1 MTANDIITDAR
12 YILQD
17 ADSAGYRQSNDEL
30 LVYVNDGIAEASVLR
45 PEWFQSK
52 RAVVCTPGT
61 VEQSLT
67 FADAQA
73 ILNVI
78 GITGGA
84 ALTPFD
90 LAAMDAFNRNWRND
104 TAAAARQ
111 WSKDP
116 GDPLR
121 FYIYP
126 KAPATAQSI
135 DVLYTRNPIT
145 LALDTTITDVPAS
158 AKPALVQ
165 YVVARAES
173 KDDEFVNSGRAVA
186 AYKNFLG
193 LIKGTAE

>member
-1 MTANDIITDAR
+1 MTPQAIITDAR

-17 ADSAGYRQSNDEL
+17 ADSAGYRQSDDEL

-45 PEWFQSK
+45 PDWFQSK
-52 RAVVCTPGT
+52 RAVTCVAGT
-61 VEQSLT
+61 VEQSLA
-67 FADAQA
+67 FSDAQA
-73 ILNVI
+73 ILRVI

-90 LAAMDAFNRNWRND
+90 LAAMDAFRPSWKTD
-104 TAAAARQ
+104 TAGAARQ
-111 WSKDP
+111 WAAYP
-116 GDPLR
+116 GDLLK

-135 DVLYTRNPIT
+135 DVLYTRNPVT
-145 LALDTTITDVPAS
+145 LALADTITDVPES

-173 KDDEFVNSGRAVA
+173 KDDEFVNSSRALA
-186 AYKNFLG
+186 AYKNFIG